1 MNLPDSAPIQP
12 IPGITTLWLYPA
24 TKKALPSAM
33 PLSEKAYLE
42 FFFGGYSLVSQGF
55 FNLPCLLCEYPF
67 FA

>member
-42 FFFGGYSLVSQGF
+42 LFSGDIRSFRRAFLICPAYCANILF
-55 FNLPCLLCEYPF
+55 
-67 FA
+67 